1 MRELTLVWMYHNILD
16 LYGDQGNIKV
26 FEKRCRDRGIQLHV
40 KTCSVGE
47 ELDWQAVDLLFIGG
61 GADKEQGVMYDDL
74 LGRKEQIQAAIA
86 DGVHVLLICGGYQ
99 LFGQYY
105 EDSDGNRLEG
115 LGIFDYYTVSDGVHR
130 SIGNIVIEAELNGIK
145 HRFVGFENH
154 GGMTYQVSKPFGKV
168 VCGFGNTPARDFE
181 GYFDGQVLGTYMHGP
196 LLPKNFAIADYFI
209 ARALERRNLASNLQ
223 ELDDSLAIRAK
234 NVMIERCLKK

>member
-26 FEKRCRDRGIQLHV
+26 FEKRCSERGIQLHV

-47 ELDWQAVDLLFIGG
+47 EIAWEQVDLLFIGG

-74 LGRKEQIQAAIA
+74 LSRKEQIQAAIA
-86 DGVHVLLICGGYQ
+86 DGVLILLICGGYQ

-105 EDSDGNRLEG
+105 EDSGGNRLEG

-130 SIGNIVIEAELNGIK
+130 SIGNLVIEAELNGKK
-145 HRFVGFENH
+145 HQFVGFENH
-154 GGMTYQVSKPFGKV
+154 GGMTYQVSKPFGTV
-168 VCGFGNTPARDFE
+168 LFGSGNTPDKKFE

-196 LLPKNFAIADYFI
+196 LLPKNFEIADYFI
-209 ARALERRNLASNLQ
+209 ERALIRRNLDSNLQ
-223 ELDDSLAIRAK
+223 KLDDSLAIQAK
-234 NVMIERCLKK
+234 NVMIARCLKK